1 MRPKYLERRKRR
13 EEGKM
18 NSRVTTLGRLGRKA
32 KPPRDTQFRE
42 RLYYYYYVTNS
53 EFFLFF
59 IFSNSEF

>member
-1 MRPKYLERRKRR
+1 
-13 EEGKM
+13 M